1 GRKDEERRTTGTR
14 AGSRPFPPLR
24 PGRVGMAPS
33 AAPTPPPTEAAPRGV
48 TGPIPL
54 RQAPRRMTLAQGL
67 PALAAPPHPKLR
79 EDAACGAIQD
89 DLNQYAIAWGSP
101 ALREGIAAKVQRFY
115 GVEVDPEREITVCCG
130 ATETMISA
138 LLSIVNPG
146 DEVIVM
152 SPYYENYW
160 PDA

>member
-1 GRKDEERRTTGTR
+1 LHQGTR
-14 AGSRPFPPLR
+14 G
-24 PGRVGMAPS
+24 
-33 AAPTPPPTEAAPRGV
+33 
-48 TGPIPL
+48 IN
-54 RQAPRRMTLAQGL
+54 LAQGF
-67 PALAAPPHPKLR
+67 PDLAAPQDLK
-79 EDAACGAIQD
+79 DAACAAIQD
-89 DLNQYAIAWGSP
+89 DLNQYAITWGSP
-101 ALREGIAAKVQRFY
+101 ALRQGIAAKMQRFY

-160 PDA
+160 PDAVLSGATPRFVTL